1 MRSYRASR
9 NASHPAGL
17 TRRTGDPSGR
27 MMNGCF
33 VSTSASQV
41 LDFFRLGRG
50 GAGPRSGH
58 WRGAS
63 VGSAMAGLR
72 TNARPGGWI
81 GLTTQPGWSGPRVVA
96 Q

>member
-1 MRSYRASR
+1 
-9 NASHPAGL
+9 
-17 TRRTGDPSGR
+17 

-81 GLTTQPGWSGPRVVA
+81 GL
-96 Q
+96 